1 MPLFFC
7 VLIENGKSGSRA
19 SMQKCQI
26 QDFEFIETHVKSL
39 LQRSVYNRNNLKR
52 KKNMKLGFSQFQ
64 YFPIQLLRNIIYTLQ
79 YSHLKVAIVQMK
91 PNKPALWVNNT
102 NLTSLTWPTNPI
114 GNIPIGPSQQL
125 ACKQLIHN
133 NKSDIDIVVDTR
145 VLAGKG

>member
-1 MPLFFC
+1 
-7 VLIENGKSGSRA
+7 
-19 SMQKCQI
+19 MQKCQI

>member
-1 MPLFFC
+1 
-7 VLIENGKSGSRA
+7 
-19 SMQKCQI
+19 MQKCQI

-52 KKNMKLGFSQFQ
+52 KKIMKLGFSQFQ